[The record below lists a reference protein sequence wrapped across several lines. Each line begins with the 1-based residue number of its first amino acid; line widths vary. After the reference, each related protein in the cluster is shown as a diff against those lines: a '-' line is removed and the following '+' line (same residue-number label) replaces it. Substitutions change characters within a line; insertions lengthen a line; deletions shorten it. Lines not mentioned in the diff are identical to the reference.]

1 MRVGVVGTG
10 EMGLA
15 MAGHIRDKG
24 FAVSC
29 HDVSVERMELAA
41 ERGIGTAA
49 NLRILAGQ
57 ADVFILAVATDEQ
70 VFATARELADRA
82 GEGAV
87 IVIAATVNPDTVR
100 NLGPQLAGRGKHLVD
115 APVVYGSS
123 GAREGTLLSLCGGE
137 EADIEYVRPVLACY
151 SGRGVMRVGPLGAG
165 QVAKSC
171 NNLLHWVHCVANFE
185 ALLIAKRY
193 GIDAQRMREILLEC
207 PGTNGTLRRWD
218 TTRFTWQEKDMD
230 LTLDLAQRAGLML
243 PLAGQVDQIIK
254 SLNAAD
260 VKALL
265 YEKETTYLGRRVG
278 AMTAEEGGLS

>member
-49 NLRILAGQ
+49 DLGILAGE

-70 VFATARELADRA
+70 VVVTAQELADRA
-82 GEGAV
+82 GEGTV

-100 NLGPQLAGRGKHLVD
+100 NLGPQLAGRGKHVVD
-115 APVVYGSS
+115 APVVYGSL

-137 EADIEYVRPVLACY
+137 EADIEHVRPVLACY

-185 ALLIAKRY
+185 TLLIAKRY

-230 LTLDLAQRAGLML
+230 LTLDLAQKAGLML

-254 SLNAAD
+254 SLSAAD

-265 YEKETTYLGRRVG
+265 YEKETTYLGGRVG